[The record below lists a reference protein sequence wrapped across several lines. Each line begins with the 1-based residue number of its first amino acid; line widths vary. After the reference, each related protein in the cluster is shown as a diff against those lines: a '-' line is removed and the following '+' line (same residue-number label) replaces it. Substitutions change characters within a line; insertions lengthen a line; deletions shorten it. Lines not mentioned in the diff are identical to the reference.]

1 MFFDFKV
8 GMPEVKGKIFEKVIK
23 NVTYINYEYDRI
35 YKPEKKYNI
44 PKRTTIG
51 KRCDNDPGMMYPNM
65 NFMKFFPDAE
75 IPDAA
80 KRTYRSCCLRIGAFL
95 IIQKI
100 IKEYELDDMT
110 RHIIGRDC
118 GLFLD
123 LAAYSI
129 ITENNAGQY
138 YPDYAYN
145 HPLFTENMRLYSD
158 SKVSDFLNSITID
171 QSITFLNDWN
181 ESRDHRERIYISYDS
196 TNKTCQAGDVEI
208 AEFGHSKEKQ
218 DKPVFNYS
226 IAYDRN
232 NREPLFYEEYPG
244 SIVDV
249 SQLQY
254 MLEKALGYGY
264 KKVGF
269 ILDRG
274 YFSKENI
281 HFMDKCGYDFVI
293 MVKGM
298 KKFVSELILENKGK
312 FEDNRAHSIREYKT
326 NGMTV
331 KGQLFPSDNEERY
344 FHIYYSSLK
353 HASEREM
360 IEGKIDR
367 MARYLKKQ
375 EGKSVTIG
383 EGFDKYFDLI
393 YYHQGQKD
401 EKFMLSRERD
411 DVIDQ
416 EIRLCG
422 YFVIITSKEMTAK
435 EALTLYKSRDG
446 TEKLFRGD
454 KSYLGNKSIRVQTD
468 KSVDAKIFIEFV
480 ALIVRNKIYT
490 CLKDAML
497 ENDQKANFM
506 TVPAAIKELEKIEMI
521 RQADNRYR
529 LDHAVT
535 ANQKAILKAFGIKD
549 VTYIKKQ
556 AEVISGQL
564 ANLTHDNTRRS

>member
-1 MFFDFKV
+1 MYFDFKV
-8 GMPEVKGKIFEKVIK
+8 KIPEVRAKIFQKTIK
-23 NVTYINYEYDRI
+23 SVTYINYEYDRV

-51 KRCDNDPGMMYPNM
+51 KLCDDDPGMMYPNA
-65 NFMKFFPDAE
+65 NYLKFFPDAE
-75 IPDAA
+75 LPNEVE
-80 KRTYRSCCLRIGAFL
+80 RTNRSSCLRIGTFL
-95 IIQKI
+95 IIRKI
-100 IKEYELDDMT
+100 IEEYKLDDMIG
-110 RHIIGRDC
+110 RIIGRDS

-145 HPLFTENMRLYSD
+145 HPLFTENMKIYSD
-158 SKVSDFLNSITID
+158 AKVSDFLNNITVD

-181 ESRDHRERIYISYDS
+181 EARDHSERIYISYDS
-196 TNKTCQAGDVEI
+196 TNKSCQAGDVEI
-208 AEFGHSKEKQ
+208 AEFGHSKNGQ

-244 SIVDV
+244 SIVDI

-264 KKVGF
+264 KNVGF

-298 KKFVSELILENKGK
+298 KKIVNEMIIENKGK
-312 FEDNRAHSIREYKT
+312 FEDSRAHSIREYKT

-331 KGQLFPSDNEERY
+331 KGQLFPSDKEERY
-344 FHIYYSSLK
+344 FHIYYSSRK
-353 HASEREM
+353 YASEREM
-360 IEGKIDR
+360 VEAKIDR
-367 MARYLKKQ
+367 MAKYLKKE
-375 EGKSVTIG
+375 EGKAATIG

-401 EKFMLSRERD
+401 
-411 DVIDQ
+411 Q
-416 EIRLCG
+416 NLCLAG
-422 YFVIITSKEMTAK
+422 NWIT
-435 EALTLYKSRDG
+435 
-446 TEKLFRGD
+446 
-454 KSYLGNKSIRVQTD
+454 
-468 KSVDAKIFIEFV
+468 
-480 ALIVRNKIYT
+480 
-490 CLKDAML
+490 
-497 ENDQKANFM
+497 
-506 TVPAAIKELEKIEMI
+506 
-521 RQADNRYR
+521 
-529 LDHAVT
+529 
-535 ANQKAILKAFGIKD
+535 
-549 VTYIKKQ
+549 
-556 AEVISGQL
+556 
-564 ANLTHDNTRRS
+564 

>member
-1 MFFDFKV
+1 MYLNVKV
-8 GMPEVKGKIFEKVIK
+8 KIPEIKSKIFQKTIK
-23 NVTYINYEYDRI
+23 GVTYINYEYNRV

-51 KRCDNDPGMMYPNM
+51 KCCVDDRGMMYPNA
-65 NFMKFFPDAE
+65 NYLKFFPDAE
-75 IPDAA
+75 LPNEVERT
-80 KRTYRSCCLRIGAFL
+80 KRSSCLRIGTFL
-95 IIQKI
+95 IIRKI
-100 IKEYELDDMT
+100 IQEYKLDDMIN
-110 RHIIGRDC
+110 RIIGRDS

-145 HPLFTENMRLYSD
+145 HPLFTENTRIYSD
-158 SKVSDFLNSITID
+158 AKVSDFLNDITVD

-181 ESRDHRERIYISYDS
+181 EARDHKERIYISYDS
-196 TNKTCQAGDVEI
+196 TNKSCQAGDVEI
-208 AEFGHSKEKQ
+208 AEFGHSKDGQ

-226 IAYDRN
+226 IAYDCN

-244 SIVDV
+244 SIVDI

-264 KKVGF
+264 KNVGF

-298 KKFVSELILENKGK
+298 KKLVNEMILENKGK
-312 FEDNRAHSIREYKT
+312 FEDSRSHSIREYKT

-331 KGQLFPSDNEERY
+331 KGQLFPSDKEERY
-344 FHIYYSSLK
+344 FHIYYSSRK
-353 HASEREM
+353 YTSEREM
-360 IEGKIDR
+360 VEAKIDR
-367 MARYLKKQ
+367 MAKYLKKE
-375 EGKSVTIG
+375 EGKAATIG

-401 EKFMLSRERD
+401 QKFMFGRELT

-422 YFVIITSKEMTAK
+422 YFVIITSKKMTAK
-435 EALTLYKSRDG
+435 EALALYKSRDAS
-446 TEKLFRGD
+446 EKLFRGD
-454 KSYLGNKSIRVQTD
+454 KSYLGNKSIRVQSD
-468 KSVDAKIFIEFV
+468 ESIDAKIFIEFV
-480 ALIVRNKIYT
+480 ALIIRNKMYT

-497 ENDQKANFM
+497 ENDKKANYM

-521 RQADNRYR
+521 RQLDNKYR

-549 VTYIKKQ
+549 VAYIKNQ
-556 AEVISGQL
+556 AGIISEQL
-564 ANLTHDNTRRS
+564 ANLTQDRTRSS

>member
-1 MFFDFKV
+1 MYVNFKV
-8 GMPEVKGKIFEKVIK
+8 KIPEIKAKIFKKIIK
-23 NVTYINYEYDRI
+23 GVTYINYEYDRV

-51 KRCDNDPGMMYPNM
+51 KSCDDDPGMMYPNA
-65 NFMKFFPDAE
+65 NYLKFFPDAE
-75 IPDAA
+75 LPNEVE
-80 KRTYRSCCLRIGAFL
+80 RTNRSSCLRIGTFL
-95 IIQKI
+95 IIRKI
-100 IKEYELDDMT
+100 IEEYKLDDMIG
-110 RHIIGRDC
+110 RIIGRDS

-145 HPLFTENMRLYSD
+145 HPLFTENMKIYSD
-158 SKVSDFLNSITID
+158 AKVSDFLNNITVD

-181 ESRDHRERIYISYDS
+181 EARDHSERIYISYDS
-196 TNKTCQAGDVEI
+196 TNKSCQAGDVEI
-208 AEFGHSKEKQ
+208 AEFGHSKNGQ

-244 SIVDV
+244 SIVDI

-264 KKVGF
+264 KNVGF

-298 KKFVSELILENKGK
+298 KKIVNEMIIENKGK
-312 FEDNRAHSIREYKT
+312 FEDSRAHSIREYKT

-331 KGQLFPSDNEERY
+331 KGQLFPSDKEERY
-344 FHIYYSSLK
+344 FHIYYSSRK
-353 HASEREM
+353 YASEREM
-360 IEGKIDR
+360 VEAKIDR
-367 MARYLKKQ
+367 MAKYLKKE
-375 EGKSVTIG
+375 EGKAATIG

-401 EKFMLSRERD
+401 QKFMFGRELD
-411 DVIDQ
+411 NVIDQ
-416 EIRLCG
+416 EISLCG
-422 YFVIITSKEMTAK
+422 YFVIITSKKMTAK
-435 EALTLYKSRDG
+435 EALTLYKSRDAS
-446 TEKLFRGD
+446 EKLFRGD
-454 KSYLGNKSIRVQTD
+454 KSYLGNKSIRVQSD
-468 KSVDAKIFIEFV
+468 ESISAKIFIEFV
-480 ALIVRNKIYT
+480 ALIIRNKIYT

-497 ENDQKANFM
+497 ENDKKANYM
-506 TVPAAIKELEKIEMI
+506 TVPAAIKELEKIEII
-521 RQADNRYR
+521 RQLDNKYR

-535 ANQKAILKAFGIKD
+535 ANQKAILKGFGIKD
-549 VTYIKKQ
+549 VAYIKNK
-556 AEVISGQL
+556 AGIISEQL
-564 ANLTHDNTRRS
+564 AKLTQDSTRRS

>member
-1 MFFDFKV
+1 MYLDFKV
-8 GMPEVKGKIFEKVIK
+8 KIPKIKGKIYEKTIK
-23 NVTYINYEYDRI
+23 GVTYINYEYDRI

-51 KRCDNDPGMMYPNM
+51 KRCEDDHGMMYPNA
-65 NFMKFFPDAE
+65 NYLKYFPDAE
-75 IPDAA
+75 LPDEIE
-80 KRTYRSCCLRIGAFL
+80 RTNRSSCLRIGTFL
-95 IIQKI
+95 IIRKI
-100 IKEYELDDMT
+100 IEEYKLDDMIN
-110 RHIIGRDC
+110 RIIGRDS

-123 LAAYSI
+123 IAAYSI

-145 HPLFTENMRLYSD
+145 HPLFTENMRIYSD
-158 SKVSDFLNSITID
+158 AKVSDFLNDITVD

-181 ESRDHRERIYISYDS
+181 EARDHRERIYISYDS
-196 TNKTCQAGDVEI
+196 TNKSCQAGDVEI
-208 AEFGHSKEKQ
+208 AEFGHSKDGQ

-232 NREPLFYEEYPG
+232 NREPLFYEAYPG

-281 HFMDKCGYDFVI
+281 YFMDKCGYDFVI

-298 KKFVSELILENKGK
+298 KKFVNKIILENKGK

-331 KGQLFPSDNEERY
+331 KEQLFPSDKEERY
-344 FHIYYSSLK
+344 FHIYYSSRK
-353 HASEREM
+353 YASEREM
-360 IEGKIDR
+360 VEAKVDQ

-375 EGKSVTIG
+375 EGKAITIG

-393 YYHQGQKD
+393 YYHQGQED
-401 EKFMLSRERD
+401 QKFMFGRELD
-411 DVIDQ
+411 DVINQ

-422 YFVIITSKEMTAK
+422 YFVIITSKKMTAK
-435 EALTLYKSRDG
+435 EALTLYKSRDES
-446 TEKLFRGD
+446 EKLFRGD
-454 KSYLGNKSIRVQTD
+454 KSYLGNKSTRVQSD
-468 KSVDAKIFIEFV
+468 ESIDAKIFMEFV
-480 ALIVRNKIYT
+480 ALIIRNKIYT

-497 ENDQKANFM
+497 ENDKKVNYM
-506 TVPAAIKELEKIEMI
+506 TVPAAIRELEKIEMI
-521 RQADNRYR
+521 RQLDNRYR

-535 ANQKAILKAFGIKD
+535 ANQKAILKGFGIKD
-549 VTYIKKQ
+549 VAYIKNQ
-556 AEVISGQL
+556 AGIISEQL
-564 ANLTHDNTRRS
+564 ANLRQDSTRRS

>member
-1 MFFDFKV
+1 MYLDFKV
-8 GMPEVKGKIFEKVIK
+8 KIPKVKGKIYEKTIK
-23 NVTYINYEYDRI
+23 SVTYINYEYDRV

-51 KRCDNDPGMMYPNM
+51 KRCEDDHGMMYPNP
-65 NFMKFFPDAE
+65 NYLKYFPDAE
-75 IPDAA
+75 LPDEIG
-80 KRTYRSCCLRIGAFL
+80 RTNRSSCLRIGTFL
-95 IIQKI
+95 IIRKI
-100 IKEYELDDMT
+100 IEEYKLDDMIN
-110 RHIIGRDC
+110 RIIGRDS

-145 HPLFTENMRLYSD
+145 HPLFTGNMRIYSD
-158 SKVSDFLNSITID
+158 AKVSSFLNDITVD
-171 QSITFLNDWN
+171 QSITFLNGWN
-181 ESRDHRERIYISYDS
+181 EARDHRERIYISYDS
-196 TNKTCQAGDVEI
+196 TNKSCQAGDIEI
-208 AEFGHSKEKQ
+208 AEFGHSKDGQ

-232 NREPLFYEEYPG
+232 NREPLFYEAYPG

-254 MLEKALGYGY
+254 MLEKAMGYGY

-298 KKFVSELILENKGK
+298 KKFVNKIILENKGK
-312 FEDNRAHSIREYKT
+312 FEDNRTHSIREYKT

-331 KGQLFPSDNEERY
+331 KEQLFPSDKEERY
-344 FHIYYSSLK
+344 FHIYYSSRK
-353 HASEREM
+353 YASERELV
-360 IEGKIDR
+360 EAKVDR

-375 EGKSVTIG
+375 EGKAITIG

-393 YYHQGQKD
+393 FYHQGQED
-401 EKFMLSRERD
+401 QKFMFGRELD
-411 DVIDQ
+411 DVINQ

-422 YFVIITSKEMTAK
+422 YFVIITSKKMTAK
-435 EALTLYKSRDG
+435 EALTLYKSRDES
-446 TEKLFRGD
+446 EKLFRGD
-454 KSYLGNKSIRVQTD
+454 KSYLGNKSTRVQSD
-468 KSVDAKIFIEFV
+468 ESIDAKIFIEFV
-480 ALIVRNKIYT
+480 ALIIRNKIYT

-497 ENDQKANFM
+497 KNDKKANYM

-521 RQADNRYR
+521 RQLDNRYR

-535 ANQKAILKAFGIKD
+535 ANQKAILKGFGIKD
-549 VTYIKKQ
+549 VAYIKNQ
-556 AEVISGQL
+556 AGIISEQL
-564 ANLTHDNTRRS
+564 ANLAQDSIRRS